1 MKLMNIVYDGEYE
14 NVDIVRVPGWVADD
28 IETILRDFN
37 EWLSI
42 PTNRQPFSHKCTDGR
57 MVLSV
62 DTPDFLW
69 WLDNIKIAEEQMTE
83 IVKQHTIFDPNLP
96 TAEF

>member
-1 MKLMNIVYDGEYE
+1 MKCINIVYDDEYE
-14 NVDIVRVPGWVADD
+14 DVDIVRVPRWVADD
-28 IETILRDFN
+28 IESILQEFN

-42 PTNRQPFSHKCTDGR
+42 PTNKQQFLRRHTDGR
-57 MVLSV
+57 MVLSI

-69 WLDNIKIAEEQMTE
+69 WLENIKIAEKHTTE
-83 IVKQHTIFDPNLP
+83 IVKHHTIFDPNLP